1 MLCRDAGSPFWRDER
16 YDAPAAGGPPGIAY
30 ATGTVT
36 ALNPLDYAPATW
48 ESTTPLAPVGIEAE
62 APVWAWVPRNQ
73 SDSISFYVAAGNAV
87 GSLDVQFEVLHPN
100 GTIDNITMIGVG
112 YSGDGVKQLPVS
124 DVWVKISSI
133 KVLAGPT
140 TLILY
145 NSPGRFLMPVFAPL
159 ESTVSTAP
167 YDSCRANAVSL
178 LLTNVSRV
186 QIKQGTILAGRL
198 QRADIKP
205 WAWRESDISNVHPA
219 DRYFGSAEVGAYTYV
234 APGQNTSNF
243 RQAGATMGLITKF
256 QPNATTL
263 KTTGTHFAPSF
274 HVFDDEYFHALVVSE
289 EVNADE
295 TIMAITCDVHVE
307 FRSSSSL
314 FQLGISAMPLEA
326 YHATLL
332 ALNQTGYFFENHTH
346 WRDLASLL
354 VRGINA
360 ALPVVAPQFAGPVRA
375 IGSAAVAGYKAG
387 KALISTMR
395 RKPRT
400 MTQKQMVV
408 PRPAPRQKRGKRAR
422 RARSTRRR

>member
-1 MLCRDAGSPFWRDER
+1 MQNNSATSRVSISGQVRKRITGLSSVARTLALPHENRPVRLPTYPNLERTALVSVEHNSTTNSSLYGDFRRRYMLCRDAGSPFWRDER

-186 QIKQGTILAGRL
+186 QIKQGL
-198 QRADIKP
+198 
-205 WAWRESDISNVHPA
+205 S
-219 DRYFGSAEVGAYTYV
+219 
-234 APGQNTSNF
+234 
-243 RQAGATMGLITKF
+243 LI
-256 QPNATTL
+256 
-263 KTTGTHFAPSF
+263 H
-274 HVFDDEYFHALVVSE
+274 
-289 EVNADE
+289 
-295 TIMAITCDVHVE
+295 I
-307 FRSSSSL
+307 
-314 FQLGISAMPLEA
+314 
-326 YHATLL
+326 
-332 ALNQTGYFFENHTH
+332 
-346 WRDLASLL
+346 
-354 VRGINA
+354 
-360 ALPVVAPQFAGPVRA
+360 
-375 IGSAAVAGYKAG
+375 
-387 KALISTMR
+387 
-395 RKPRT
+395 
-400 MTQKQMVV
+400 
-408 PRPAPRQKRGKRAR
+408 
-422 RARSTRRR
+422 

>member
-1 MLCRDAGSPFWRDER
+1 L
-16 YDAPAAGGPPGIAY
+16 
-30 ATGTVT
+30 
-36 ALNPLDYAPATW
+36 
-48 ESTTPLAPVGIEAE
+48 
-62 APVWAWVPRNQ
+62 WAWVPQNQ
-73 SDSISFYVAAGNAV
+73 SGSISFYVAAGTV
-87 GSLDVQFEVLHPN
+87 GGSLDVQFEVLHPN
-100 GTIDNITMIGVG
+100 GTIDNLTMIGVG
-112 YSGDGVKQLPVS
+112 YSGGGVQQLPVS
-124 DVWVKISSI
+124 NVWVKITSI
-133 KVLAGPT
+133 KVLVGPT
-140 TLILY
+140 QLVIF
-145 NSPGRFLMPVFAPL
+145 NEPGRYLMPVFAPL

-198 QRADIKP
+198 QRTDIKP
-205 WAWRESDISNVHPA
+205 WAWQEADISNVHPA

-256 QPNATTL
+256 QTDNTML
-263 KTTGTHFAPSF
+263 LVQGTHYAPSF

-295 TIMAITCDVHVE
+295 TIMAITCDVHIE

-346 WRDLASLL
+346 WRDLATLL

-375 IGSAAVAGYKAG
+375 LGAAAVAGYKAG
-387 KALISTMR
+387 RALVSTMR
-395 RKPRT
+395 RKPRN

-408 PRPAPRQKRGKRAR
+408 PRPAPRRKRGNRAR